1 MNKVEKKFIQRRDSL
16 IEGKDVEIESEDL
29 ILSFNIRCDKY
40 AMIIINGSLEGK
52 TELGKALEST
62 LDGGTVEAI
71 CYATTQAHDFDQEIS
86 ALEKEVE
93 EYGEKNHNNKDWV
106 WELEE
111 REKREGFDETD
122 KSLCFNFA
130 KNHGFVD
137 LTKNNNPG
145 VSIHD
150 DDGVVF
156 KGGFLDAVLYS
167 TKEDEVVGLEVFVND
182 PKIQNENTSCVGQ
195 WLGEKAKKVIQDISH
210 MDCVIG
216 EILKCP
222 DHARLEIMID
232 KHFEALEADSIGY

>member
-29 ILSFNIRCDKY
+29 ILSFNIRCDNY
-40 AMIIINGSLEGK
+40 VIVIANSSLEGK
-52 TELGKALEST
+52 TALGKALEST
-62 LDGGTVEAI
+62 LHDSAVEAI
-71 CYATTQAHDFDQEIS
+71 CYATVEAHDFEKEIF
-86 ALEKEVE
+86 ALTKEVE
-93 EYGEKNHNNKDWV
+93 EYGEKNHNDAQWV
-106 WELEE
+106 WKLAE
-111 REKREGFDETD
+111 REKREEFDETD

-130 KNHGFVD
+130 KNHGFVG

-150 DDGVVF
+150 DDGFVYN
-156 KGGFLDAVLYS
+156 GGFLDAVLYF
-167 TKEDEVVGLEVFVND
+167 TKEDEVVGLEVFVNY
-182 PKIQNENTSCVGQ
+182 PNIQNENASCVGQ
-195 WLGEKAKKVIQDISH
+195 WLGEKAKKVILGISH

-222 DHARLEIMID
+222 DHAQLETMID